1 MPRLSIVSYY
11 LPIMLKGI
19 GVTNTD
25 TQLIL
30 NIAYALVGWIFATA
44 GSRLHDIVGRRK
56 MLIST
61 TCIMA
66 VCLAIVAGSAAG
78 YTEYGNQAASTV
90 SIVFIFLFGAVFAT
104 GYTPMQPI
112 YPAEVVSN
120 VMRAKAMGVFKI
132 TSGAAGFVNTF
143 AGPIALSHVSW
154 EDMWC

>member
-1 MPRLSIVSYY
+1 
-11 LPIMLKGI
+11 MLNGI
-19 GVTNTD
+19 GVTNTN

-30 NIAYALVGWIFATA
+30 NIAYAVIGWVFAST

-66 VCLAIVAGSAAG
+66 GCLAIVAGSAASF
-78 YTEYGNQAASTV
+78 TEYGNKSSSTV
-90 SIVFIFLFGAVFAT
+90 SIVFIFLFGAVFAI

-120 VMRAKAMGVFKI
+120 KMRAKAMGVFQV

-143 AGPIALSHVSW
+143 AGPIALSHVS
-154 EDMWC
+154 DGFGSNPFICSC